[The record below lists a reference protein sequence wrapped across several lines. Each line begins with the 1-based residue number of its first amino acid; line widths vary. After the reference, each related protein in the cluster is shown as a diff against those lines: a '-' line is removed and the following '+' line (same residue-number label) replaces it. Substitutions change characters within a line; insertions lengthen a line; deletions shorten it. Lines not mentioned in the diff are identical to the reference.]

1 VAGQNC
7 HSFKGEGNR
16 EVLIFWDIKDRTEFL
31 EYERKIRYLTD
42 LLE

>member
-1 VAGQNC
+1 MAGQNC

-16 EVLIFWDIKDRTEFL
+16 EVLIFGDIKDRTEFL
-31 EYERKIRYLTD
+31 EYERNIRYLMD